1 MKSKY
6 VVGLVRCDDRF
17 NFTLGAVVFPEF
29 VNHSEMA
36 RRMFREVQ
44 SAGFCDIYTNED
56 SANSPRVV
64 CYGKSESLKL
74 EANPEVDTFLVRQA
88 LGLEY

>member
-6 VVGLVRCDDRF
+6 IVGQVRCDDRF

-44 SAGFCDIYTNED
+44 SAGFVDFATED
-56 SANSPRVV
+56 YESGFRVV
-64 CYGKSESLKL
+64 CFGRSESLKL
-74 EANPEVDTFLVRQA
+74 ESNPEVDIPLVRQA

>member
-1 MKSKY
+1 MESKY
-6 VVGLVRCDDRF
+6 IVGQVRCDDRF

-36 RRMFREVQ
+36 RRMFKEVT
-44 SAGFCDIYTNED
+44 SAGFVDIE
-56 SANSPRVV
+56 AGLPGVAVV

-74 EANPEVDTFLVRQA
+74 KSNPEVDTFLVRQA